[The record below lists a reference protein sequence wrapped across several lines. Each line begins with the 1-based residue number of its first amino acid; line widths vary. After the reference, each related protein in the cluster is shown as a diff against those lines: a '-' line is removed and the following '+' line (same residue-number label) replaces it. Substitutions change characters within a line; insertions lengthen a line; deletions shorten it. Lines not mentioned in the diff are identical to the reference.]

1 MRKELIQS
9 HTAAVAVR
17 GIQESFVRQY
27 LEATNMATAD
37 YDEDQWTQVGAG
49 NLLVGGE
56 EYKELPEE
64 QLARLRAAAW
74 RAYYNNPHAR
84 GIIRNTVN
92 FILGKGAE
100 IKFDSDLSE
109 AELAPAIEEW
119 ERFEKAVKWR
129 RKQKETVRRTL
140 RDGETFH
147 RFMDAKKDS
156 NSGEGKPV
164 TFHYIEPDWI
174 ASNDPKISYGI
185 ETEPDNVGVIKSY
198 RLIPPVPAG
207 GDGKAKEET
216 LKPSEIQHI
225 KINVDENV
233 KRGRSVLEPIL
244 ADLEEYKQFRKFRT
258 ILNKARTAIVMV
270 RRMSG
275 APSVLNSQVQAQK
288 TTGTRAA
295 NNRLKAPRA
304 GTQITIDRESE
315 IEFKSPNLGASEA
328 EIDGR
333 SMTLAMAAGMSL
345 PEFVISGDASN
356 NNFASIKQAIVT
368 AIKYIEDMQSFF
380 GEEFEEI
387 FDRVIEGGKKA
398 GRIPPGLEVKASF
411 EFPVFDIRDLLQEVQ
426 AYNNLYTMGV
436 ISKSTAA
443 GHFGFNYEEEV
454 ERMEKDNKMDPITR
468 QFLKDLENEDNPDG
482 TNNPPDDNKD
492 DEEPDDTT
500 E

>member
-1 MRKELIQS
+1 MRRELIQS
-9 HTAAVAVR
+9 HAAAVAVR

-27 LEATNMATAD
+27 VEASSLANAD

-92 FILGKGAE
+92 FILGKGVE

-109 AELAPAIEEW
+109 AELKPVRDEW
-119 ERFEKAVKWR
+119 ERFEKTVKWR
-129 RKQKETVRRTL
+129 RKQKETVRRVL
-140 RDGETFH
+140 RDGECFH
-147 RFMDAKKDS
+147 RFMDAKADNRS
-156 NSGEGKPV
+156 SEGKPV
-164 TFHYIEPDWI
+164 TFHYIEPDWV

-198 RLIPPVPAG
+198 RLIPPIPAG
-207 GDGKAKEET
+207 TGTATQEET
-216 LKPSEIQHI
+216 LKPAEIQHI

-233 KRGRSVLEPIL
+233 KRGRTVLEPIL
-244 ADLEEYKQFRKFRT
+244 ADLEEYRQFRKFRT

-270 RRMSG
+270 RKMAG

-295 NNRLKAPRA
+295 NNRLKAPKS
-304 GTQITIDRESE
+304 GTQITIDKESD
-315 IEFKSPNLGASEA
+315 IEFKHPNLGASDA

-380 GEEFEEI
+380 GEEFEEV
-387 FDRVIEGGKKA
+387 FDRVVEGGKKA
-398 GRIPPGLEVKASF
+398 GRIPQGLEVKASF

-426 AYNNLYTMGV
+426 AYNGLYSMGV
-436 ISKSTAA
+436 VSKSTTA

-454 ERMEKDNKMDPITR
+454 ERMEKDSKIDPITK
-468 QFLKDLENEDNPDG
+468 QFLKDLEDEDNPDD
-482 TNNPPDDNKD
+482 TEPDDNND
-492 DEEPDDTT
+492 DEEPDETT
-500 E
+500 Q